1 MRVST
6 LFGQLLAAL
15 ALVGTVAAGPVAERG
30 MKKIKPK
37 VFIIDMVR
45 TNHGAVLVPRVQSD
59 SFLVSA

>member
-37 VFIIDMVR
+37 VFIIDMVG

>member
-1 MRVST
+1 
-6 LFGQLLAAL
+6 
-15 ALVGTVAAGPVAERG
+15 VAERG